1 MPSVTICSAVFFAAG
16 EVQAKVLGYSDF
28 HPITVEHPIQSLTPD
43 GIRGRADGIVEKI
56 VTVLTSP

>member
-1 MPSVTICSAVFFAAG
+1 VFFAAG

-43 GIRGRADGIVEKI
+43 QIRGRADGIVEKI